1 MFNPNQDK
9 LRLLDQIRMER
20 DFLLRSLAG
29 LTPEELERPETLG
42 AWSVKGLLAHLT
54 FWQQHIL
61 DVLARA
67 ARGEAPAETPYG
79 LPDDVL
85 DAITARVFEAA
96 RSRPLAVVWGEFHAS
111 FAQVQACVLALPEGT
126 LFTPGVYP
134 WLGELTIRDLLAANT
149 CDHDHEHAG
158 QLRRWR
164 NESTV
169 HSGQ

>member
-1 MFNPNQDK
+1 MFDPTMDK

-29 LTPEELERPETLG
+29 LTAEELERPETLG
-42 AWSVKGLLAHLT
+42 AWSVKGLLAHLS
-54 FWQQHIL
+54 FWQEHIL

-67 ARGEAPAETPYG
+67 ARGEAPTQTPYG
-79 LPDDVL
+79 LPDDVV
-85 DAITARVFEAA
+85 DAINARAFEAA
-96 RSRPLAVVWGEFHAS
+96 RSRPLAAVWAEFHA
-111 FAQVQACVLALPEGT
+111 AYTQVRAYTLALPEAL

-134 WLGELTIRDLLAANT
+134 WLGDLTIRDLLAANT
-149 CDHDHEHAG
+149 CDHDHEHAE

-169 HSGQ
+169 DSSQ

>member
-1 MFNPNQDK
+1 MFDPTMDK
-9 LRLLDQIRMER
+9 LRLLDSIRMER

-29 LTPEELERPETLG
+29 LTPEELERPTTLG
-42 AWSVKGLLAHLT
+42 EWSVKGLLAHLT

-85 DAITARVFEAA
+85 DAINARVFEAA
-96 RSRPLAVVWGEFHAS
+96 RSRPLALVWGEFHAS
-111 FAQVQACVLALPEGT
+111 YAQVQAHALALPEAL

-134 WLGELTIRDLLAANT
+134 WLGKLRILDMLAANT
-149 CDHDHEHAG
+149 CDHDHEHAE

-164 NESTV
+164 NESIV
-169 HSGQ
+169 DS